1 MDPAHKAVLTKLRA
15 ELCSQLMV
23 SESIVPVL
31 FQEGVLTHAHVED
44 IESEPTDT
52 RKSQKLLDILPN
64 RGPRAF
70 PAFMQSLADFS
81 WIRDRLVHELRT
93 EPEPR
98 AADACGLSDSVLE
111 RVLSDQELCRLSFRL
126 GAEWEAMLMD
136 LGLPAEAVFRC
147 RSDHSLSTQAAAL
160 SGLVLW
166 RRSGGRSATARR
178 LLQSLQAA
186 GVHESVLG
194 EVLTPPS
201 S

>member
-1 MDPAHKAVLTKLRA
+1 DFESDLCPDLSPESGQESHFTMSPQAAVL
-15 ELCSQLMV
+15 
-23 SESIVPVL
+23 
-31 FQEGVLTHAHVED
+31 F
-44 IESEPTDT
+44 
-52 RKSQKLLDILPN
+52 
-64 RGPRAF
+64 
-70 PAFMQSLADFS
+70 
-81 WIRDRLVHELRT
+81 
-93 EPEPR
+93 
-98 AADACGLSDSVLE
+98 ADACGLSDSVLE

-126 GAEWEAMLMD
+126 GAEWEAILMD

-166 RRSGGRSATARR
+166 RRSRGRSATARR
-178 LLQSLQAA
+178 LLQSLQAV

>member
-1 MDPAHKAVLTKLRA
+1 MDPAHRAVLRKLRA
-15 ELCSQLMV
+15 ELCSQLLV
-23 SESIVPVL
+23 SESILPVL

-64 RGPRAF
+64 RGPGAF
-70 PAFMQSLADFS
+70 PAFMRSLADFS
-81 WIRDRLVHELRT
+81 WIRDRLLHELQA

-98 AADACGLSDSVLE
+98 TAGSCHLSDSVLQ
-111 RVLSDQELCRLSFRL
+111 RVLSDQELCRLSFRI
-126 GAEWEAMLMD
+126 GAEWEVVLKD
-136 LGLPAEAVFRC
+136 LGLSAEAVFRC

-178 LLQSLQAA
+178 LLESLTAA
-186 GVHESVLG
+186 GVHESVLE
-194 EVLTPPS
+194 EVLARPNS
-201 S
+201 

>member
-1 MDPAHKAVLTKLRA
+1 MDPAHKAVLRKLRA

-98 AADACGLSDSVLE
+98 INISILVVKNIELFPMNSFKLDKQKLSL
-111 RVLSDQELCRLSFRL
+111 LLMMQPCYF
-126 GAEWEAMLMD
+126 LMD
-136 LGLPAEAVFRC
+136 V
-147 RSDHSLSTQAAAL
+147 
-160 SGLVLW
+160 
-166 RRSGGRSATARR
+166 
-178 LLQSLQAA
+178 
-186 GVHESVLG
+186 
-194 EVLTPPS
+194 
-201 S
+201 